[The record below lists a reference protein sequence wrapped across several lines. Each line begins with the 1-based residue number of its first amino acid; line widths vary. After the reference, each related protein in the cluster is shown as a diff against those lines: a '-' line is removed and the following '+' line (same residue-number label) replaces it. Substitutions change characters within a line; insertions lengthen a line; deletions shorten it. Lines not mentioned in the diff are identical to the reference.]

1 LKDMEMKRLEGKTAI
16 VTGASK
22 GIGAGI
28 ARELG
33 RQGAGVVVNY
43 ASSRKGAD
51 DVVAAIMAEGG
62 RAVAFQA
69 NVAEAQDVK
78 RLFEEAI
85 SAFGQIDILVNNAAV
100 YGPTPLDDIT
110 IEQYHRHFDTNV
122 LGVIQTIQAAARHFG
137 PSGGSIVNIGSIDSV
152 RAVPGMGVYSATK
165 GAVDCLTRAFAAE
178 LGHRGIRVNTLA
190 PGGTHTEGIERAG
203 FIGSPF
209 EKDMIEKTPLGR
221 LGQPNDIAKAV
232 AFLVSDDAGWI
243 TGDRLVASGGFFG

>member
-1 LKDMEMKRLEGKTAI
+1 MTRLEGKTAI

-28 ARELG
+28 AKELA
-33 RQGAGVVVNY
+33 RQGAKVVVNY
-43 ASSRKGAD
+43 ASSRRGAD
-51 DVVAAIMAEGG
+51 DVVAAITANRGQ
-62 RAVAFQA
+62 VVSVQA
-69 NVAEAQDVK
+69 NVADAQEVK
-78 RLFEEAI
+78 RLFSEAI

-100 YGPTPLDDIT
+100 YGPTPIEDISVN
-110 IEQYHRHFDTNV
+110 EYRRQFDTNV
-122 LGVIQTIQAAARHFG
+122 LGVILTIQQAARHFG
-137 PSGGSIVNIGSIDSV
+137 AAGGSIVNIGSIDSV

-165 GAVDCLTRAFAAE
+165 GAIDCLTRAFAAE

-190 PGGTHTEGIERAG
+190 PGGTHTEGIESVG

-221 LGQPNDIAKAV
+221 LGQPQDIAKAV

-243 TGDRLVASGGFFG
+243 TGDRVVASGGFYS